1 MHSDRASS
9 TGTGSSQRIPFDLE
23 SRPRLRF
30 VTRMPAHSSLRIAF
44 PAWTRAQSLV
54 LFAVWSVTA
63 LLFLV
68 SGVADRK
75 LEAAP
80 APVPRAQRHEYR
92 HEIDQMEEAWRAA
105 MLKGNSVAL
114 ESLLA
119 DDYTAITAK
128 GAIQTKEQ
136 TIDNLKSGGFQL
148 TSLAISDRKVRIYG
162 TTAVVTSLAEL
173 TGSRKDQELTGR
185 YRYTRVY
192 VRNPQGQWKIVSFEA
207 SRIQEAA
214 DRK

>member
-1 MHSDRASS
+1 
-9 TGTGSSQRIPFDLE
+9 
-23 SRPRLRF
+23 
-30 VTRMPAHSSLRIAF
+30 MPAHHCLRSAF
-44 PAWTRAQSLV
+44 PTRTPARSLV
-54 LFAVWSVTA
+54 RSAVWSAIRSLTPILLLLSGLTA
-63 LLFLV
+63 QTM
-68 SGVADRK
+68 
-75 LEAAP
+75 EAAP

-92 HEIDQMEEAWRAA
+92 HEIDQLEDAWRAA
-105 MLKGNSVAL
+105 MLKGNSAAM

-136 TIDNLKSGGFQL
+136 ALNNLKSGAFQL
-148 TSLAISDRKVRIYG
+148 RSLSISDRKVRIYG

-173 TGSRKDQELTGR
+173 TGSRNDQDVTGR

-207 SRIQEAA
+207 SRIQETP